1 MRRGRIFI
9 YLALIIILGLV
20 LLYVVWQ
27 QYLQP
32 QQIAEV
38 PAPTPVVDIVNV
50 IVVAQ
55 RVPRGA
61 AIDVSVLELVPIQ
74 RDLFMQGMFTNV
86 AEVEGRLAK
95 FDLDPGIPLT
105 SGMLVET
112 ADELSRTG
120 STAALNIPR
129 GMVAVS
135 IPIDRLSS
143 ISYAPR
149 AGDHVNVIVTML
161 FADLD
166 TDFQTLLPNNAGL
179 LIAPGAGEA
188 EDTYLTVQVEGGGE
202 GGNVI
207 GKGENIPGL
216 GQSVYSVPSEVQRP
230 RMVSQNLLQDVVVLQ
245 IGDFPLEQEEAAA
258 AAAEQQTEE
267 GQEQEGETAAPQIT
281 EPERITLIVT
291 PQDAITLN
299 YLIYSDLRG
308 NNTKITLALRSG
320 DDDTRVQ
327 TEAVTLQFLL
337 DQYNIPV
344 PVKLPY
350 GQQPPVRDLNFGP
363 SAEPQPVPEGQ

>member
-32 QQIAEV
+32 QQVAEV
-38 PAPTPVVDIVNV
+38 PAPTPVVDTVNV

-86 AEVEGRLAK
+86 TEVEGRLAK

-105 SGMLVET
+105 SGMLVES
-112 ADELSRTG
+112 AAELSRTG

-135 IPIDRLSS
+135 IPINRLSS

-149 AGDHVNVIVTML
+149 PGDHVNVIVTML

-166 TDFQTLLPNNAGL
+166 TDFQTLLPNQAGL
-179 LIAPGAGEA
+179 LIAPGTGET
-188 EDTYLTVQVEGGGE
+188 EDTFLTVQVQGAGE
-202 GGNVI
+202 VGSAV

-216 GQSVYSVPSEVQRP
+216 GQSVYSVPSEIQRP
-230 RMVSQNLLQDVVVLQ
+230 RMVSQNLLQDAIVLQ
-245 IGDFPLEQEEAAA
+245 VGTFSLEGEEEAAVA
-258 AAAEQQTEE
+258 QTEE
-267 GQEQEGETAAPQIT
+267 EQALEGEEAAPAPPSP
-281 EPERITLIVT
+281 PEVITLIVT

-299 YLIYSDLRG
+299 YLLYSG
-308 NNTKITLALRSG
+308 AKMNLALRSG

-350 GQQPPVRDLNFGP
+350 GLQPRVDNLGSPTLITE
-363 SAEPQPVPEGQ
+363 AQPTPEGQ